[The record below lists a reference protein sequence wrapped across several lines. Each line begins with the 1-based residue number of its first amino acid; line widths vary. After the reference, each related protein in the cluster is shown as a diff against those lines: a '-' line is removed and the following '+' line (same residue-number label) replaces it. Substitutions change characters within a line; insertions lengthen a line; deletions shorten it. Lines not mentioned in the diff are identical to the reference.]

1 MWEAGVICLK
11 LDVGPSIV
19 VADLGGWI
27 VLGEMASWLGD
38 ISWYLDLE
46 LDLVA

>member
-1 MWEAGVICLK
+1 MICLK
-11 LDVGPSIV
+11 LDVGLSIVV

-27 VLGEMASWLGD
+27 VLGEMGHWLGD
-38 ISWYLDLE
+38 ISRYPDLE